1 MGEYAFVAT
10 GFGACVSTEVVSN
23 LNTGLGG
30 C

>member
-10 GFGACVSTEVVSN
+10 GFGACVSAVVVSN